1 MKDFFESLKKRYHYA
16 MVVFKELVKTDFQL
30 RYQGSFLGMVWSVL
44 KPLML
49 FAVMY
54 VVFVKFLKFSDG
66 TPTFPISL
74 LCGTCLW
81 SFFSESTS
89 MGMRA
94 IVDRG
99 DLLRKIHFPNYIIV
113 ASTTMGSMISL
124 GINLGVVIL
133 FGFFAHA
140 HYTWRILLVPLSI
153 IQLYCLGLGVALLL
167 GSLYVY
173 FRDVAHIWEVV
184 LQAMFYATPIIY
196 PISMVAQNK
205 EFSWAA
211 DILML
216 NPTTQT
222 IMDIRHNLLSPEY
235 VPTVWT
241 MVDNKL
247 LCLLPYV
254 LSAVILWLGIH
265 VFRKYSAKFAE
276 VLCIMTEN
284 NTVDERPVV
293 LKVEHVAKSF
303 RLPTEQATG
312 LKMAFLNWTK
322 GIKGYTEQHVL
333 RDINFEV
340 HQGDFFGIVGRNGSG
355 KSTLLKIISQIYVPE
370 QGSVMVKG

>member
-124 GINLGVVIL
+124 GINLVVVIL

-205 EFSWAA
+205 EFSLAA

-276 VLCIMTEN
+276 VL
-284 NTVDERPVV
+284 
-293 LKVEHVAKSF
+293 
-303 RLPTEQATG
+303 
-312 LKMAFLNWTK
+312 
-322 GIKGYTEQHVL
+322 
-333 RDINFEV
+333 
-340 HQGDFFGIVGRNGSG
+340 
-355 KSTLLKIISQIYVPE
+355 
-370 QGSVMVKG
+370 

>member
-124 GINLGVVIL
+124 GINLVVVIL

-140 HYTWRILLVPLSI
+140 RYTWRILLVPLSI

-265 VFRKYSAKFAE
+265 VFRKSSAKFAE
-276 VLCIMTEN
+276 VL
-284 NTVDERPVV
+284 
-293 LKVEHVAKSF
+293 
-303 RLPTEQATG
+303 
-312 LKMAFLNWTK
+312 
-322 GIKGYTEQHVL
+322 
-333 RDINFEV
+333 
-340 HQGDFFGIVGRNGSG
+340 
-355 KSTLLKIISQIYVPE
+355 
-370 QGSVMVKG
+370 

>member
-124 GINLGVVIL
+124 GINLVVVIL

-153 IQLYCLGLGVALLL
+153 IQLYCLGVALLL

-254 LSAVILWLGIH
+254 LSALILWLGIH

-276 VLCIMTEN
+276 VL
-284 NTVDERPVV
+284 
-293 LKVEHVAKSF
+293 
-303 RLPTEQATG
+303 
-312 LKMAFLNWTK
+312 
-322 GIKGYTEQHVL
+322 
-333 RDINFEV
+333 
-340 HQGDFFGIVGRNGSG
+340 
-355 KSTLLKIISQIYVPE
+355 
-370 QGSVMVKG
+370 

>member
-1 MKDFFESLKKRYHYA
+1 MKDFFENLKKRYHYA

-124 GINLGVVIL
+124 GINLVVVIL

-276 VLCIMTEN
+276 VL
-284 NTVDERPVV
+284 
-293 LKVEHVAKSF
+293 
-303 RLPTEQATG
+303 
-312 LKMAFLNWTK
+312 
-322 GIKGYTEQHVL
+322 
-333 RDINFEV
+333 
-340 HQGDFFGIVGRNGSG
+340 
-355 KSTLLKIISQIYVPE
+355 
-370 QGSVMVKG
+370 

>member
-1 MKDFFESLKKRYHYA
+1 MKDFVESLKKRYHYA

-124 GINLGVVIL
+124 GINLVVVIL

-276 VLCIMTEN
+276 VL
-284 NTVDERPVV
+284 
-293 LKVEHVAKSF
+293 
-303 RLPTEQATG
+303 
-312 LKMAFLNWTK
+312 
-322 GIKGYTEQHVL
+322 
-333 RDINFEV
+333 
-340 HQGDFFGIVGRNGSG
+340 
-355 KSTLLKIISQIYVPE
+355 
-370 QGSVMVKG
+370 

>member
-1 MKDFFESLKKRYHYA
+1 MKNLVKSLQERYRYA
-16 MVVFKELVKTDFQL
+16 LIVFKELVKTNFKL
-30 RYQGSFLGMVWSVL
+30 RYQGSFLGVLWSVL
-44 KPLML
+44 QPLML

-81 SFFSESTS
+81 QFFSESTS

-124 GINLGVVIL
+124 AINLCVVIL
-133 FGFFAHA
+133 FGTFAHA
-140 HYTWRILLVPLSI
+140 HYTWRVILVIPSI
-153 IQLYCLGLGVALLL
+153 LQLYAISLGVALLL

-173 FRDVAHIWEVV
+173 FRDIGHIWEVL

-196 PISMVAQNK
+196 PISMVQKNP

-211 DILML
+211 DLLML
-216 NPTTQT
+216 SPTTQT

-235 VPTVWT
+235 VPTIWS
-241 MVDNKL
+241 MIDNPW
-247 LCLLPYV
+247 LCLLPYALSVIV
-254 LSAVILWLGIH
+254 LWAGIH

-276 VLCIMTEN
+276 VL
-284 NTVDERPVV
+284 
-293 LKVEHVAKSF
+293 
-303 RLPTEQATG
+303 
-312 LKMAFLNWTK
+312 
-322 GIKGYTEQHVL
+322 
-333 RDINFEV
+333 
-340 HQGDFFGIVGRNGSG
+340 
-355 KSTLLKIISQIYVPE
+355 
-370 QGSVMVKG
+370 